1 MNINYIIAAYNCPGQ
16 LERLI
21 ERLNAPGVRFYLHID
36 KKVDIKPF
44 RDALGHV
51 PNLRMVDDDHRVVCR
66 WGGIGIVHAALRCMR
81 YIVEERRDGH
91 CVFLS
96 GQDYPLVSNA
106 SIAHFFEQNK
116 TKNFISADPLPK
128 DDWLDGGWSRLSD
141 YHYQRSDE
149 KYSTA
154 QLPSLFDPAF
164 YKGLKSNVA
173 TIVRL
178 LISKQIP
185 YQILK
190 KRDLSRILRPYGG
203 HSWWALPVQTVQE
216 MLQFLDEDPGYLAFF
231 DYVHVPDE
239 IIFQSLVRELVP
251 EGEILPSLTYT
262 NWDDSLASPRTF
274 TCADFEELQNL
285 GGRYLYA
292 RKFSEMHDERVMS
305 MIDDRLL

>member
-16 LERLI
+16 LRRLI
-21 ERLNAPGVRFYLHID
+21 ERLDAPSVRFYLHID

-51 PNLRMVDDDHRVVCR
+51 PNLRMVDDHHRVVCR
-66 WGGIGIVHAALRCMR
+66 WGGIGIVHATLRCMR
-81 YIVEERRDGH
+81 YILEERRDGH

-106 SIAHFFEQNK
+106 FIANFFDQNQ

-128 DDWLDGGWSRLSD
+128 DDWLDGGWSRLTD
-141 YHYQRSDE
+141 YHYQRNDK

-154 QLPSLFDPAF
+154 KLPSLFDFAF

-173 TIVRL
+173 TIVKL
-178 LISKQIP
+178 LASKQIP
-185 YQILK
+185 YQIAK

-203 HSWWALPVQTVQE
+203 HAWWALPVQTVQK
-216 MLQFLDEDPGYLAFF
+216 MLEFLDDDPGYLEFF

-239 IIFQSLVRELVP
+239 IIFQSMARELVA
-251 EGEILPSLTYT
+251 EDEILPSLTYT
-262 NWDDSLASPRTF
+262 NWDDSAASPRIF
-274 TCADFEELQNL
+274 TSADFQELQNL
-285 GGRYLYA
+285 GGRFLYA
-292 RKFSEMHDERVMS
+292 RKFSEIEDEAVMS
-305 MIDDRLL
+305 MIDDHLL